1 MNRPAPLRI
10 GTRASPLA
18 LAQAELV
25 RAALARAHPDL
36 AEPGRIELAPIRTTG
51 DRFQD
56 RTLAEAGGKGLFTK
70 EIEEALLAGA
80 VDLAVHS
87 AKDMQT
93 WLPRGLTIGAALAR
107 EDPRD
112 VLLARAGAR
121 GLAEL
126 PPGAVLGTA
135 SLRRQAQALMRR
147 PDRTVVPFRGNVET
161 RLRKLADGLADATL
175 LAAAGLK
182 RLGRETTIGAV
193 LEPEEMLPAA
203 GQGII
208 AIEIR
213 AGDARAETLL
223 APLNDA
229 AAAAALTAE
238 RATLA
243 ALDGSCR
250 TPIAAFAEPAG
261 PGLLRLRAL
270 IALPDGLKAHREEAA
285 APAED
290 AERLGAELGKR
301 LLAKAGPE
309 FLGSIR

>member
-1 MNRPAPLRI
+1 MTRPAPVRI

-18 LAQAELV
+18 LAQAEIV
-25 RAALARAHPDL
+25 RGALLRAHPDL
-36 AEPGRIELAPIRTTG
+36 AEPGGIELTPIHTTG
-51 DRFQD
+51 DRIQD

-93 WLPRGLTIGAALAR
+93 WLPRGLVIGAALAR

-112 VLLARAGAR
+112 VLLSRVGAR
-121 GLAEL
+121 SLAEL

-135 SLRRQAQALMRR
+135 SLRRQAQALMLR
-147 PDRTVVPFRGNVET
+147 PDLKVVPFRGNVET
-161 RLRKLADGLADATL
+161 RLRKLSQGLADATL
-175 LAAAGLK
+175 LAMAGLK
-182 RLGRETTIGAV
+182 RLDREAAIGAV

-208 AIEIR
+208 AVEIR
-213 AGDARAETLL
+213 AGDARSAGLV

-229 AAAAALTAE
+229 AAAAALAAE

-250 TPIAAFAEPAG
+250 TPIAAFAEPAA
-261 PGLLRLRAL
+261 PGLLRVRAL
-270 IALPDGLKAHREEAA
+270 IALPDGRRAHREEGR
-285 APAED
+285 APVED
-290 AERLGAELGKR
+290 AERLGEKLGRR
-301 LLAKAGPE
+301 LLVKAGPE
-309 FLGSIR
+309 FLGSVR